1 MIGRTLGHY
10 QIIEKLGEG
19 GMGVVYK
26 ARDTHLD
33 RFVALKILPPEK
45 VADPERKQRFTQ
57 EAKSASSLNHPGI
70 ITIHD
75 IASDR
80 GVDFIAMEYVEGKT
94 LDQLIPR
101 KGMRIDEVLKIG
113 AEIADALAAAHSIG
127 IIHRDVKPSNII
139 VGDQGRVKVLDFGLA
154 KLTETAP
161 AASTQTTAAAPVL
174 TREDRIV
181 GTVAYMSPEQAQAG
195 KVDARSDIFSFGS
208 LLYEMVT
215 GRRAFEGPSVISTL
229 SAILHLDPRPVAETV
244 VDVPPELQRLIARC
258 LRKAPERRFQ
268 SIADVSVVLKELR
281 EDLQSGSL
289 ATDGLP
295 PKAVSS
301 RRAGIGRRG
310 LLAAALVMAAVA
322 SGYWMTRQRSP
333 LAAPALTRL
342 TFDSGLTFEPALS
355 PDGKLVAYASDR
367 SGDGNLDIWV
377 QQVAGGEA
385 VRLTGHAADDR
396 EPAFSPDGDRIA
408 FRSEREGGGI
418 YVVPAIGGNE
428 RLIARHGRTP
438 RFSPDGQWIAYWVG
452 SAASI
457 DNFAPTWAGQIFVVP
472 SSGATPRQLGP
483 NFLSCRYPIWTPD
496 GKHVLFIGS
505 RDEREDTTDWWVTPI
520 ENGETV
526 RTGAYAVF
534 GPLGFL
540 SRYSAMVS
548 PSMWLGDHVVFSVP
562 LGDTTNL
569 WRIPISSNNWRVT
582 GPPEKVTFGAGLEV
596 QPSVAAQGAGGARVA
611 FANVTSHIHVW
622 SLPVDPSRGLI
633 TGDLKQLTTSAD
645 DRQPSLSAD
654 GRTLVFSSNRTGNT
668 DVWVKDLAS
677 GREMAL
683 TATPVNEDFPKVT
696 LDGRKVAYATA
707 NQEGWPFYVDV
718 VPAGGGVPERVC
730 DDCGLIWDWSSDGRR
745 ILFGEGAVRFVGP
758 IDTAAAKKADFL
770 KHPRYS
776 LVQPHLSP
784 DDKWIV
790 VIAAD
795 VGPGRTQV
803 LLVPRTAKVTPA
815 EDEWIPVTDGS
826 TFDDKPRWSPDGR
839 MIYFTSDR
847 DGFRCLWAQR
857 LNPTTQHPAGPPLPV
872 CHFHTA
878 RRSLLNTGVLRLEI
892 AVARDK
898 IVFNMGEI
906 TGNIWLAQL
915 NAW

>member
-10 QIIEKLGEG
+10 QITEELGEG

-45 VADPERKQRFTQ
+45 VADPERKRRFAQ

-70 ITIHD
+70 VTIHD
-75 IASDR
+75 IASDC

-94 LDQLIPR
+94 LDRLIPR
-101 KGMRIDEVLKIG
+101 KGMPIAEVLKIG

-127 IIHRDVKPSNII
+127 IVHRDIKPSNIM
-139 VGDQGRVKVLDFGLA
+139 VSDQGRVKVLDFGLV
-154 KLTETAP
+154 KLKETAS
-161 AASTQTTAAAPVL
+161 AASTQTKDTAPAL
-174 TREDRIV
+174 TREGRIV
-181 GTVAYMSPEQAQAG
+181 GTVYYMSPEQAQAG

-208 LLYEMVT
+208 VLYEMVT
-215 GRRAFEGPSVISTL
+215 GRRAFEGSSLISTL
-229 SAILHLDPRPVAETV
+229 SAILHLDPKPVAETV
-244 VDVPPELQRLIARC
+244 VDAPPELQRIIVRC

-268 SIADVSVVLKELR
+268 SMADVSVVLKELR
-281 EDLQSGSL
+281 EDLEAGRL
-289 ATDGLP
+289 ATDGVP
-295 PKAVSS
+295 PKAGPSP
-301 RRAGIGRRG
+301 RAGIGMRG
-310 LLAAALVMAAVA
+310 LLAAALVIAAVA
-322 SGYWMTRQRSP
+322 AGYWMTRRRPP

-377 QQVAGGEA
+377 HQVAGGEA
-385 VRLTGHAADDR
+385 VRLTRHAADDR
-396 EPAFSPDGDRIA
+396 EPAFSPDGDKIA

-428 RLIARHGRTP
+428 RLIAPHGRTP

-457 DNFAPTWAGQIFVVP
+457 DTFAPGWAGQIFVVA
-472 SSGATPRQLGP
+472 STGATPRRLGP
-483 NFLSCRYPIWTPD
+483 KFLSCRHPTWTPD
-496 GKHVLFIGS
+496 GKHVLFMGS
-505 RDEREDTTDWWVTPI
+505 RDERGDTADWWVTPI
-520 ENGETV
+520 EDGEAV

-534 GPLGFL
+534 GPPGFL
-540 SRYSAMVS
+540 SRYSPAVS

-569 WRIPISSNNWRVT
+569 WRIPVSSNNWRVT
-582 GPPEKVTFGAGLEV
+582 GGPERVTFGAGLEV

-611 FANVTSHIHVW
+611 FASVTSQTHVW
-622 SLPVDPSRGLI
+622 SLPVDPSRALI
-633 TGDLKQLTTSAD
+633 TGDLKQITTSAD

-718 VPAGGGVPERVC
+718 VPAGGGVPERAC
-730 DDCGLIWDWSSDGRR
+730 DDCGLLWDWSSDGRR

-795 VGPGRTQV
+795 VGPGRTQA
-803 LLVPRTAKVTPA
+803 LLVPHTAKVTPA

-857 LNPTTQHPAGPPLPV
+857 LDPTTRHPSGPPLPV
-872 CHFHTA
+872 YHFHTA

-906 TGNIWLAQL
+906 KGNIWLAQL